1 MTAFDDNFGE
11 VGPLLAE
18 YFGGAVT
25 YTDAAGSTTAISEA
39 SIGPE
44 EAVEESNGSG
54 GMTKKKRGRAVR
66 ILVSELATVQLRGK
80 LTIDGVEYKIAD
92 VSSTPTFHTV
102 KISRPEAMERSR
114 PGYRAPR

>member
-25 YTDAAGSTTAISEA
+25 YTDAAGATTALSKA
-39 SIGPE
+39 SVGPE
-44 EAVEESNGSG
+44 EAVEESNSSG
-54 GMTKKKRGRAVR
+54 GITKKRGRSVR

-80 LTIDGVEYKIAD
+80 LTVDGVEYKIAD
-92 VSSTPTFHTV
+92 KTSTATFHTV